1 MTIRTPSSAD
11 MNVCP
16 NSEQSRAPD
25 ALCALVRLLARHA
38 AEEAI
43 ERVSTEQ
50 SACPKTLPT
59 DTGATNDV

>member
-16 NSEQSRAPD
+16 NSEQGRAPD

-43 ERVSTEQ
+43 ERAGAAQLVC
-50 SACPKTLPT
+50 AKNLPT
-59 DTGATNDV
+59 DTGALNDV

>member
-1 MTIRTPSSAD
+1 MTQNHAPSTAQQTAE
-11 MNVCP
+11 NP
-16 NSEQSRAPD
+16 KEP
-25 ALCALVRLLARHA
+25 LLALVRLLAQLA

-59 DTGATNDV
+59 DTGALNDV

>member
-1 MTIRTPSSAD
+1 MTQNHVPLIAQQTAE
-11 MNVCP
+11 
-16 NSEQSRAPD
+16 NSKESLLAI
-25 ALCALVRLLARHA
+25 VRLLARHA
-38 AEEAI
+38 AEDAI

>member
-1 MTIRTPSSAD
+1 MTIRTPSSPD

-16 NSEQSRAPD
+16 EPEQSRAPD

-50 SACPKTLPT
+50 SACPKTLTT
-59 DTGATNDV
+59 DIIALTDV

>member
-1 MTIRTPSSAD
+1 MTIRTPSSPD

-38 AEEAI
+38 AGQAI
-43 ERVSTEQ
+43 ERVGAEQ
-50 SACPKTLPT
+50 PACAKTLPT
-59 DTGATNDV
+59 DNGELSDV